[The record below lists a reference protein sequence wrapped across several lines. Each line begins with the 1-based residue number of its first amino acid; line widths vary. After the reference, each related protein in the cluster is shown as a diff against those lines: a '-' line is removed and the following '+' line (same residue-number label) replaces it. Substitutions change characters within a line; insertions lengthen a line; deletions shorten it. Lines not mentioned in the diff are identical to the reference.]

1 MKRTLLATV
10 LALPILACLVVAAVP
25 SLFGLEQAPIVAQ
38 VVAVRI
44 GVVGIAVVLA
54 LLFCL
59 LLAPKAS
66 RRFAGVVITMLV
78 VFSLVSSGIH
88 FSRGTGSGEAVQDGD
103 VTVLSWNT
111 LGDEPS
117 VDQLVALILETEADI
132 VALPET
138 TGEYATEAAVVLRD
152 AGHPFWVHTT
162 HFSLDYGALS
172 TSLMISADL
181 GEYTTDLEIGQ
192 TRTLPTIVATPD
204 DDNGPT
210 IVATHPVAPIPQQM
224 RNWRS
229 DLDFIAS
236 LCGQSDSVIMAGD
249 FNSTVDHWSSL
260 GSDGGDIG
268 TCRDAAASV
277 GAGTSGTWP
286 SSLPAWLGAQI
297 DHVVATPDWKPIDAR
312 VITSTGDSG
321 SDHRPIVAVLRE
333 QQSQ

>member
-1 MKRTLLATV
+1 MKRTLAATV
-10 LALPILACLVVAAVP
+10 LALPILACLVVAAIP
-25 SLFGLEQAPIVAQ
+25 AAFGLEQAPIVAQ

-44 GVVGIAVVLA
+44 GVVGIAVILA
-54 LLFCL
+54 LVFCL
-59 LLAPKAS
+59 LLVPKAS
-66 RRFAGVVITMLV
+66 RRFAGIVIAMLV

-88 FSRGTGSGEAVQDGD
+88 FSRSTGSPSAVQEGD

-117 VDQLVALILETEADI
+117 VDELVELILETDADI

-138 TGEYATEAAVVLRD
+138 TGEYATDAAVRLRD

-204 DDNGPT
+204 DGEGPI
-210 IVATHPVAPIPQQM
+210 IVATHPVAPIPNQM

-229 DLDFIAS
+229 DLDFIAG
-236 LCGQSDSVIMAGD
+236 LCGEFDSVIMAGD
-249 FNSTVDHWSSL
+249 FNSTIDHWSSL
-260 GSDGGDIG
+260 GRDGGDIG
-268 TCRDAAASV
+268 TCHDAATSV

-286 SSLPAWLGAQI
+286 ANVPAWLGAQI
-297 DHVVATPDWKPIDAR
+297 DHVVATPDWQPIDAYVVTDR
-312 VITSTGDSG
+312 SDAG
-321 SDHRPIVAVLRE
+321 SDHRPIVAVLRQE
-333 QQSQ
+333 